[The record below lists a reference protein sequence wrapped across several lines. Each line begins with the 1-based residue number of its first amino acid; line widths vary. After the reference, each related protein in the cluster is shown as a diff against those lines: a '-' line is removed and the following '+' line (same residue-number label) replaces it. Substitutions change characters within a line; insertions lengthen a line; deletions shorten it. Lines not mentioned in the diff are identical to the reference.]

1 MSDKNKTPEA
11 VNQFLED
18 KQTIAEKE
26 VYETPEGWVSA
37 YELYKRKTKDYDYL
51 IDDLFLKSGI
61 STVYGVEDTGKS
73 QLALFLLLS
82 VVSGKDFLGLRLTL
96 NISEHCL

>member
-37 YELYKRKTKDYDYL
+37 YELYKRKTK
-51 IDDLFLKSGI
+51 GN
-61 STVYGVEDTGKS
+61 GNGGKKKNKKKT
-73 QLALFLLLS
+73 AIT
-82 VVSGKDFLGLRLTL
+82 R
-96 NISEHCL
+96 HHWP